1 MLSGGCF
8 SNCAEDS
15 ECTGSTLQGGKKM
28 QLPRTV
34 THKLHYA
41 LLSQKK
47 CALLRITIKY
57 CQNSSCKYFFSISHD
72 HNYCMNINC
81 PHGWEL
87 AMDYWLVFTDKIEN
101 FHHLL
106 WMTKMHAPGS
116 HSKANSTYICMHT
129 CSQMYYSLHAFF
141 SFFVLQHFWQ
151 WIKCFLFPCQLL
163 NALEIK
169 EIHYCKK
176 CYLPPWSRMC
186 CCYGNCFR
194 RSLCTARSSRTDRR
208 FVSHRAIQSSF
219 R

>member
-1 MLSGGCF
+1 MSKKCSNVINASCIYQLTHYHCVIEIPENGLLHLDWLLLAVVKRDNEVEEVALSHVVRGLLFKLCWRQRVHWIH
-8 SNCAEDS
+8 
-15 ECTGSTLQGGKKM
+15 STRWKKM

-57 CQNSSCKYFFSISHD
+57 CQNSSYKYFFSISHD
-72 HNYCMNINC
+72 HNYCININC

-116 HSKANSTYICMHT
+116 HSKANSTYICMNT

-141 SFFVLQHFWQ
+141 L
-151 WIKCFLFPCQLL
+151 FLYY
-163 NALEIK
+163 NISDNE
-169 EIHYCKK
+169 
-176 CYLPPWSRMC
+176 
-186 CCYGNCFR
+186 
-194 RSLCTARSSRTDRR
+194 
-208 FVSHRAIQSSF
+208 
-219 R
+219 